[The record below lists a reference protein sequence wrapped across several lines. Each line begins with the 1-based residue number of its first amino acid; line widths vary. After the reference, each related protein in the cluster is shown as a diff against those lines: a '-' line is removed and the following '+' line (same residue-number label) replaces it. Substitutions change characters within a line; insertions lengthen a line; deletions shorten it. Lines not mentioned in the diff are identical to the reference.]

1 MSNKFNDYLDEMC
14 RVYTDDAVRASCKST
29 CQSAVDDE
37 QLDKIDRCFGT
48 FSNIKQNGVFRIS
61 ELDCSICNKEH
72 RISLYVLVKG
82 KADSFD

>member
-1 MSNKFNDYLDEMC
+1 MC

-48 FSNIKQNGVFRIS
+48 FSNNNPLPDYNDAEEENDDYFDADPEDDIDFADPEFDGKS
-61 ELDCSICNKEH
+61 EEN
-72 RISLYVLVKG
+72 
-82 KADSFD
+82 